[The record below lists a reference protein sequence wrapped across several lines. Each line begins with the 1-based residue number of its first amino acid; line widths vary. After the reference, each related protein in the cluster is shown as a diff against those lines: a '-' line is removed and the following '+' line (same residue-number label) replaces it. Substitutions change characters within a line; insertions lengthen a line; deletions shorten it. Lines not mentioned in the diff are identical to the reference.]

1 MPVDIHSE
9 NLVRLTQAAKHVP
22 GHPHVA
28 TLWRWVQRSTNPLEC
43 VKVGGRIFTSLEA
56 IDRFIA
62 GCNAD
67 REIPPAADAARR
79 HARAEAELDAA
90 GC

>member
-1 MPVDIHSE
+1 MSVDIHSE

-28 TLWRWVQRSTNPLEC
+28 TLWRWVQRKSNPLEC
-43 VKVGGRIFTSLEA
+43 VRVGGCIFTSIEA

-62 GCNAD
+62 GCNPDEQAS
-67 REIPPAADAARR
+67 PPADAARC

>member
-1 MPVDIHSE
+1 MPVDIHCE

-43 VKVGGRIFTSLEA
+43 GKVGGRIFTSLEA
-56 IDRFIA
+56 IDRFISR
-62 GCNAD
+62 CNSE
-67 REIPPAADAARR
+67 RETPPSVNAARR
-79 HARAEAELDAA
+79 HEQAERELDAA